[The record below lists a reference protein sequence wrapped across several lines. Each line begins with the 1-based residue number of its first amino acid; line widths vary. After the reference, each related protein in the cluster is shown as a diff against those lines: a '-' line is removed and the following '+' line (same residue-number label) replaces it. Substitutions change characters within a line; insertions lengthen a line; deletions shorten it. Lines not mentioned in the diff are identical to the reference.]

1 LFVENFAL
9 FHPGGAFLINKMLE
23 NYTVDVV
30 KSDVLENMMVKGML
44 FEIASKLF
52 KLIINLFSFWEH
64 LFDSFL
70 IVLHI

>member
-1 LFVENFAL
+1 MFVENFAL

-23 NYTVDVV
+23 YYTVDVV
-30 KSDVLENMMVKGML
+30 KSDVLENMMVKRML

-52 KLIINLFSFWEH
+52 KLIINLFSFWEE